1 MELHQVEAVAP
12 GLAARIAGAEPGRAR
27 TFAFRVARLACTV
40 AAVHDQQ
47 ALDVAREGLE
57 RYPEIDELVHLW
69 ELERTL
75 DAACESQLG
84 SAPSTVTLDELQ
96 LTSECVEA
104 RAVAAVIAALTPDA
118 RDAARGATFEALTA
132 GCDGRELEAIADQVL
147 DPSDDA
153 EGAGTVDSVDNPDG
167 SDNADNADSTG
178 ASSASERPSQ
188 D

>member
-12 GLAARIAGAEPGRAR
+12 GLAARIAGAEPGHAR
-27 TFAFRVARLACTV
+27 TFAFRVARLACAV
-40 AAVHDQQ
+40 AGVHDQQ

-69 ELERTL
+69 ELEREL
-75 DAACESQLG
+75 DAACESKLG

-104 RAVAAVIAALTPDA
+104 RAVAAVIAALSPDA
-118 RDAARGATFEALTA
+118 RDAARGATYEALTA

-147 DPSDDA
+147 DPSADA
-153 EGAGTVDSVDNPDG
+153 EGADSLE
-167 SDNADNADSTG
+167 SADNADDADSADSTG